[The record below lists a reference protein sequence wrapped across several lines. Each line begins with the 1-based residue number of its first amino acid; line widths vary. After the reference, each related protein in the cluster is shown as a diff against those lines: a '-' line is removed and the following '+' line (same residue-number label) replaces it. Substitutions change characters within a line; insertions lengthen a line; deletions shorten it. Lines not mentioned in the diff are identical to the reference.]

1 MKIVYLRPLS
11 SYRTPLRSD
20 TLFGIICW
28 GIRII
33 WDEKKLLETLKQ
45 FKEKNPPFII
55 SSAFPFAKVNNKIS
69 YFFPKPFFK
78 PFKLNPEELNPETM
92 SDFKRYKKIKF
103 LPYEIFL
110 NLIQNKI
117 TEKDFF
123 LNYRKE
129 WRNYSSALYNN
140 IIVMHNSIDRLSGST
155 LKEGGLFMSEDTF
168 YLTNNGLFFL
178 VEIYNDE
185 YESVLKSVFSFL
197 EHNGLG
203 ADSSTGKGN
212 FKITIENFP
221 GFPEN
226 KKSNRFITLS
236 LYYPSNDERIF
247 FSENIN
253 KLWYNTEQRKGKVG
267 GKLFV
272 TNNIIK
278 KRLMMFSE
286 GSGFPEMNKQFYGEN
301 IIVKNVPTLPH
312 KIFHYG
318 YAFTVPSIQ

>member
-1 MKIVYLRPLS
+1 VNIVTLRPLS
-11 SYRTPLRSD
+11 SHRTPLRSD

-28 GIRII
+28 GIKII

-45 FKEKNPPFII
+45 FQEKNPPFII
-55 SSAFPFAKVNNKIS
+55 SSAFPYANIDNKIS

-92 SDFKRYKKIKF
+92 SDFKRYKKIRF
-103 LPYEIFL
+103 FPYEIFL
-110 NLIQNKI
+110 KLIQNKI
-117 TEKDFF
+117 TEKEFF
-123 LNYRKE
+123 LNHKIE
-129 WRNYSSALYNN
+129 WLKFSTALYRN
-140 IIVMHNSIDRLSGST
+140 IIVLHNSIDRLSGSS

-178 VEIYNDE
+178 LEIYNNE
-185 YESVLKSVFSFL
+185 YENILKSVFSFL

-212 FKITIENFP
+212 FKINIENFN
-221 GFPEN
+221 GFPQYE
-226 KKSNRFITLS
+226 KYDRFITLS
-236 LYYPSNDERIF
+236 LYYPSNDERSF
-247 FSENIN
+247 FRENSE

-278 KRLMMFSE
+278 KRLTMFSE
-286 GSGFPEMNKQFYGEN
+286 GSGFPKMNKQFYGEN
-301 IIVKNVPTLPH
+301 IMVKNVPTLPH
-312 KIFHYG
+312 KIYHYG
-318 YAFTVPSIQ
+318 YAFIVPSIQ